1 MLHRRGEPATGQK
14 VFIAV
19 AAYEGCGA
27 GFTYALFHTGAA
39 LSKAGIQYELA
50 IYSGNCHVD
59 DSRNR
64 LSRDFLDSDCT
75 DMVFLDADVGWNASD
90 FLKLLAYD
98 RDVVAGIYP
107 KKHGDDTFPV
117 KLFPG
122 EIWSDIDGLIEVK
135 GVPTG
140 FLRIRRAVIERL
152 ADVSAKYNAKND
164 QAFATPCIF
173 ERQIHD
179 GTRWGGDYVFCRKWR
194 DIGGKV
200 YIDPNM
206 RFEHSGEDT
215 WTGQAGM
222 WFKKRSG
229 IALVAPLMAIR
240 EGSEEIT
247 DYLDLLDAWNNPFA
261 ASSVMLKGLAETVRS
276 LGGPVLELGS
286 GLSTLIMASANTQ
299 ADIHCLENSPIFA
312 EHLRIEANKMGLSN
326 IHIHCRPLKNGWYD
340 ADDLPDLPWRLV
352 VIDGPPR
359 KDGARMPAFDRFDL
373 SHAAVFADDVQRDG
387 GAPEL
392 IAALSRTHD
401 VRVINDDKRSFA
413 IGAPRPHSEVP
424 RQAVA
429 VGAW

>member
-1 MLHRRGEPATGQK
+1 MLHRAGPPAQGQK

-39 LSKAGIQYELA
+39 LAAARIGYELA

-64 LSRDFLDSDCT
+64 LTRDFLASDCT

-107 KKHGDDTFPV
+107 KKNGDDTFPV

-122 EIWSDIDGLIEVK
+122 EIWSDADGLIEVQ

-140 FLRIRRAVIERL
+140 FLRIRRHVVETL
-152 ADVSAKYNAKND
+152 AEDAEKYNAKND
-164 QAFATPCIF
+164 RAFATPCIF
-173 ERQIHD
+173 ERQIHE

-194 DIGGKV
+194 AKGGKV
-200 YIDPNM
+200 YIDPLM

-229 IALVAPLMAIR
+229 IGLIDPIKAVRARR
-240 EGSEEIT
+240 EDAA
-247 DYLDLLDAWNNPFA
+247 DYVDMIDAWGNAQFG
-261 ASSVMLKGLAETVRS
+261 ASSVMLKGLAEAVRS
-276 LGGPVLELGS
+276 TGGPVLELGS
-286 GLSTLIMASANTQ
+286 GLSTLVMAAADPSAE
-299 ADIHCLENSPIFA
+299 IHCLENSPVFA
-312 EHLRIEANKMGLSN
+312 EHLRIEAAKHGITN
-326 IHIHCRPLKNGWYD
+326 IHIHCRPLQGDGWYNI
-340 ADDLPDLPWRLV
+340 DDLPALPWRLA
-352 VIDGPPR
+352 VIDGPR
-359 KDGARMPAFDRFDL
+359 KEGQTRMAAFERIDL
-373 SHAAVFADDVQRDG
+373 RDAVVFADDVQRDG
-387 GAPEL
+387 GAPAV
-392 IAALSRTHD
+392 IDALARTHNIC
-401 VRVINDDKRSFA
+401 VFEDDTRSFVM
-413 IGAPRPHSEVP
+413 GAPRIT
-424 RQAVA
+424 QKAA
-429 VGAW
+429 A